1 MSASFSA
8 EPAPSHVT
16 TAYSGCKWTD
26 VPTQGDRFSVRQ
38 AMRELM
44 ATREVRHGFPGMAAI
59 IQFLSV
65 GVSQSVLTKPKSS
78 RLIYL
83 MRRIVDSL
91 VTVGYVA
98 IYLDRRTEQLDVVS
112 PYIYLAVTPREYETI
127 NGGEKRPAVGRV
139 RSEMRDVLV
148 ESHVAFFPND
158 EEAEEHFHPKFGTP
172 IVFVGDWHPEH
183 GIPTTPCHAAYNS
196 FETRKNIV
204 AAAKVT
210 AARNM
215 QPATGLVMQQ
225 QPAGLGATMQA
236 INSVTGAI
244 GPTDVLNAYGQQLS
258 SLHQHA
264 RDEMEKTVDELRM
277 RAVDGELAD
286 QLSAVITRGGDGH
299 MAWVPPTR
307 ISELNVDD
315 ALDAL
320 LNELGIGYQVPA
332 DALNLKSALEK
343 SAHMSMR
350 EAHKTCLSISSM
362 ANIVQ
367 MIIDISTEVALRSTG
382 GKKLHLPEGRLQP
395 VVPPEILLE
404 VNNVLS
410 KDGRK
415 RLFADALRVEEDLI
429 DGDHLKERE
438 WQSMMEMTEVRER
451 AAKRQRTS

>member
-1 MSASFSA
+1 
-8 EPAPSHVT
+8 
-16 TAYSGCKWTD
+16 
-26 VPTQGDRFSVRQ
+26 
-38 AMRELM
+38 
-44 ATREVRHGFPGMAAI
+44 
-59 IQFLSV
+59 
-65 GVSQSVLTKPKSS
+65 
-78 RLIYL
+78 
-83 MRRIVDSL
+83 
-91 VTVGYVA
+91 
-98 IYLDRRTEQLDVVS
+98 
-112 PYIYLAVTPREYETI
+112 
-127 NGGEKRPAVGRV
+127 
-139 RSEMRDVLV
+139 MRDVLV

-158 EEAEEHFHPKFGTP
+158 EEAKEHFHPKFGTP

-367 MIIDISTEVALRSTG
+367 MIIDISSEVALRSTG

-410 KDGRK
+410 KNGRK